1 MPTVR
6 EVMDYII
13 KSAQSRGIDPNI
25 ALRVFNQESG
35 FNPAATNI
43 TPREKSYGVTQLNT
57 QGGLGVEAQKRGIDP
72 TDPSQWMKHVDFS
85 LDTVLRD
92 GWRQWMGAKD
102 TGVGRWQGV
111 NAMANPPRPPGNIP
125 VASGGNRTALIIHH
139 SGGRGD
145 HHGVINTLNQRGL
158 GAQYIIDRNGNIH
171 ETGLPSRHMRPG
183 QGVGKGLD
191 NSNTYG
197 VEIIGK
203 DDNDI
208 LPIQIEAAKKL
219 REQLGI
225 DPKRVFGHGE
235 VNTHKQAT
243 EGQQVVR
250 AIRGMGGETS
260 VAAPKAGT
268 IDIGDKP
275 QLAQLQP
282 KSPFDTK
289 VKATNWTLGQTAPTE
304 QANTMARHPGFEEN
318 IKRAMAER
326 GVQVAGFVPPGL
338 TRDAAT
344 TRGAANK
351 NVAPKGTIK
360 DAEGEAKRAEE
371 LRNVPNAGEQISG
384 GKNLT
389 PEQQAEIAAW
399 NKAHEDWLD
408 GNGPMPGPPPNFKPN
423 ARGAGEAA
431 AAAPGRAV
439 IPYDPNVSAQ
449 NDPSGRGALISAK
462 IRGTAREGGQPPPRL
477 PPPPGGKQGDLAGPT
492 AAAGAGAVVA
502 GTMAGTQRPEAEKK
516 NTGIPPSL
524 EYLLVSG
531 IPTVKEAMKDPET
544 AGATKKVIQKVI
556 STKARQ
562 DAAKADM
569 ANDPTFYQRQ
579 ASKMTN
585 QGGMGDPGSP
595 QYDRMMQDAVARDN
609 AGVMARRGQQPRPQQ
624 DPALQAVQQRIQQGP
639 PPEEQ
644 PRSRGTISIR
654 PTPDAIRNA
663 PNTPVYPQPGPG
675 QEKGGGPPPEP
686 YPTAPTA
693 GPSPHRFQQYG
704 DAPPSQ
710 ALPTGYQA
718 PAESVVNHGY
728 NGVPPQMNAQMMDP
742 TMMQLMQFFT
752 QGGGGGGFE
761 GP

>member
-250 AIRGMGGETS
+250 AIRGMSGETN
-260 VAAPKAGT
+260 VAQPKAGT

-282 KSPFDTK
+282 KSPFDNK

-338 TRDAAT
+338 TRGSAE
-344 TRGAANK
+344 TRAAANK
-351 NVAPKGTIK
+351 NVPTKGAPKSTVPDAETQIGRK
-360 DAEGEAKRAEE
+360 DAPVTAD
-371 LRNVPNAGEQISG
+371 EQAAIS
-384 GKNLT
+384 
-389 PEQQAEIAAW
+389 AW
-399 NKAHEDWLD
+399 NKAHEDWLNGD
-408 GNGPMPGPPPNFKPN
+408 GPNPGPPPTGRPEPRTGSATNP
-423 ARGAGEAA
+423 ARATDPQTGT
-431 AAAPGRAV
+431 AV
-439 IPYDPNVSAQ
+439 VPYDPPAVQ
-449 NDPSGRGALISAK
+449 NDPARQALIAAK
-462 IRGTAREGGQPPPRL
+462 IRGTARPANAPPPQL